1 MNRWNTSTR
10 TPGGLALCLCLTAIA
25 ALVGVACSQQASNP
39 PATDEGSQVAAN
51 EPAPASAQQP
61 APAPQQSEPPRQA
74 PRSQPVPAAPSGTSR
89 PVPSTPPVPK
99 TIAVT
104 VPEST
109 PLKVKLEDSLNSGT
123 THEGD
128 TFTATLVEPVIV
140 GDRVVLPEGSTI
152 EGTVTSVVPAKK
164 GIKESGGAMTLS
176 FDRIRTPSGGSA
188 DMAASFAQQAKST
201 GKKAGTIGG
210 SAAGGALLGKVLGGS
225 TKDAAI
231 GAVVGGAIGTGV
243 AAGTKGTELKLEAGT
258 PITITLEKSIT
269 LQMKR

>member
-1 MNRWNTSTR
+1 MNQWKPSL
-10 TPGGLALCLCLTAIA
+10 GSKGCSFLCLA
-25 ALVGVACSQQASNP
+25 ALVALLSLACSQQASNA
-39 PATDEGSQVAAN
+39 PADEGTQVAESTPAP
-51 EPAPASAQQP
+51 EPAPAPEPVPQQYEPTQQAPPMQEP
-61 APAPQQSEPPRQA
+61 APSRPA
-74 PRSQPVPAAPSGTSR
+74 PRPAPSA
-89 PVPSTPPVPK
+89 PPVPK

-109 PLKVKLEDSLNSGT
+109 PLNIKITESLNSGMN
-123 THEGD
+123 HEGD
-128 TFTATLVEPVIV
+128 AFTATLVEAVIV

-152 EGTVTSVVPAKK
+152 EGTLVSVVPAKK

-176 FDRIRTPSGGSA
+176 FDRITTPSGNSA
-188 DMAASFAQQAKST
+188 SMAASFAQQAKST

-243 AAGTKGTELKLEAGT
+243 AAGTKGSELKLEAGT
-258 PITITLEKSIT
+258 PMTITLERPIT

>member
-1 MNRWNTSTR
+1 MNHWKQSLETK
-10 TPGGLALCLCLTAIA
+10 GGISLCLA
-25 ALVGVACSQQASNP
+25 ALVALLGLACSQQASNP
-39 PATDEGSQVAAN
+39 PATDEGSQVAAS
-51 EPAPASAQQP
+51 EPAPASAP
-61 APAPQQSEPPRQA
+61 EPEPMPPQQSEPPRYA
-74 PRSQPVPAAPSGTSR
+74 PPVPQPAPSK

-109 PLKVKLEDSLNSGT
+109 PLNIKIAENLNSGT
-123 THEGD
+123 NHEGD
-128 TFTATLVEPVIV
+128 TFTATLVEAVIV

-152 EGTVTSVVPAKK
+152 EGTLTSVVPAKK

-176 FDRIRTPSGGSA
+176 FDRITTPSGNSA
-188 DMAASFAQQAKST
+188 AMAASFAQQAKST

-243 AAGTKGTELKLEAGT
+243 AAGTKGSELKLEAGT
-258 PITITLEKSIT
+258 PMTITLEKPIT